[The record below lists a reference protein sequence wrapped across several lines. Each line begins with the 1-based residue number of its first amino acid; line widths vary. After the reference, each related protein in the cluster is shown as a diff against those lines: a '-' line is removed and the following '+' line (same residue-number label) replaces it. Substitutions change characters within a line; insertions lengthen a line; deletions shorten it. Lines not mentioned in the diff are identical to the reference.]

1 MVNMADKNALKSAKI
16 WFISYITNTH
26 FFHGNIWTHKWPAPN
41 VSGFIAQL
49 EEHRTGIARSRVQT
63 PLKYWI
69 FFQAFLRNC
78 INCVHCDDHF
88 FIFKDANFDHDLLKT
103 AEEIAPQSH
112 RILQTFVWRGWAS
125 LFPPPPLPH
134 HTHVCKISRLCGETI
149 FVRF

>member
-1 MVNMADKNALKSAKI
+1 MNLQMTCSQRQWLHSSVGRAS
-16 WFISYITNTH
+16 
-26 FFHGNIWTHKWPAPN
+26 
-41 VSGFIAQL
+41 
-49 EEHRTGIARSRVQT
+49 HRYREVTGSNPVEVRN
-63 PLKYWI
+63 
-69 FFQAFLRNC
+69 FFQASLRNC

-112 RILQTFVWRGWAS
+112 RILQTFVWWRWTS